1 LRGRVQGDG
10 AGAMP
15 LEIEGQAMARS
26 SVRKK
31 KKRAKPMPDKGWK
44 RKGKGSKKKKAKL
57 HDVDDE
63 VVVAAD
69 AAGSKYEEAATHPP
83 GTETTVTMELDLI
96 DHYLVGELVAY
107 MTGALLCPILHLKS
121 MNCPFVDP
129 RHLAPVEKDVEFS
142 ANILKQHRLTNGP
155 VELQMDPITTSDD
168 HDHHDDDE
176 LIDMRG
182 WINWRTPE
190 EMRKRMVEEEQEEQ
204 A

>member
-1 LRGRVQGDG
+1 
-10 AGAMP
+10 MP

-26 SVRKK
+26 SVWKK

-121 MNCPFVDP
+121 MNCPFVDCHTP
-129 RHLAPVEKDVEFS
+129 KFFPFLLA
-142 ANILKQHRLTNGP
+142 LKIG
-155 VELQMDPITTSDD
+155 
-168 HDHHDDDE
+168 
-176 LIDMRG
+176 
-182 WINWRTPE
+182 
-190 EMRKRMVEEEQEEQ
+190 
-204 A
+204 